1 MKFKIEMKGLERVKS
16 RVKAVPS
23 AIEAELRKE
32 IFEAAQ
38 EVQREAIKAIE
49 APKSGRLYRKRVRG
63 ILQVWR
69 ASAPGEAPA
78 KRTGKNLALISVQ
91 KANRKD
97 KPASRIRA
105 PKIYKLLAK
114 GLAIGKGRQVLPR
127 PLFGPLSQK
136 FRNKFRDRVEAA
148 AAKVMKVTIR
158 RK

>member
-1 MKFKIEMKGLERVKS
+1 MKFKIEMKGLDRVKS
-16 RVKAVPS
+16 RVKAVPTEV
-23 AIEAELRKE
+23 EAALRKE

-63 ILQVWR
+63 VLQVWR

-97 KPASRIRA
+97 KPASKIRA
-105 PKIYKLLAK
+105 PKIFKLLEK
-114 GLAIGKGRQVLPR
+114 GMAIGKGRQVLPR

-136 FRNKFRDRVEAA
+136 FRNKFRDRVEATVSRVLSA
-148 AAKVMKVTIR
+148 TIR